1 MKMNMYRGAGY
12 IKLSD
17 LRRRGA
23 GERRCVDAERDGTD
37 RQIDS
42 DIAEAFALFGFFGA
56 AVRLPLRKQIYSI
69 FLRNTQLVLFY
80 FTLFYMYFSLRSCLG
95 ICIMACLKGSTAA
108 Y

>member
-1 MKMNMYRGAGY
+1 MKMKMYRGAGY

-69 FLRNTQLVLFY
+69 FLRNT
-80 FTLFYMYFSLRSCLG
+80 
-95 ICIMACLKGSTAA
+95 
-108 Y
+108 